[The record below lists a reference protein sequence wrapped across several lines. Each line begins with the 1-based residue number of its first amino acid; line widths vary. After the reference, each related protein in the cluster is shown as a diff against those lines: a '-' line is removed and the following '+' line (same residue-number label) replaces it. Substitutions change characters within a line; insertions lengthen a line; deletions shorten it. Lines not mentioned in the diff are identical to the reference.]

1 MQVDSQARQKSLV
14 EKPVS
19 SGGIVP
25 GFLRSE
31 KAPALKGAVEHNSL
45 LKSGQ
50 NCYGL
55 THQERYAVHP
65 GVMPAHARTFPQ
77 T

>member
-1 MQVDSQARQKSLV
+1 MQVDSQARQTSLV

-25 GFLRSE
+25 RFLRE
-31 KAPALKGAVEHNSL
+31 KIQAPGAVEQNAL

-65 GVMPAHARTFPQ
+65 DMLPAHARTFPQ